1 MYKLSIKEF
10 GARSAGKM
18 EQEPDEE
25 WYVDDLPVF
34 LTFLMNFDEIKILL
48 HWTKDD
54 ITISIMGRV
63 IFYSKNVQHKHKQ
76 SQDIPTTKIQ

>member
-1 MYKLSIKEF
+1 
-10 GARSAGKM
+10 M